1 MLRQEPW
8 PHAVLYIEAVFM
20 SASLIAWLGIAA
32 SLSAETSH
40 EVHLMMYYGVRRPH
54 LFAAAREAANMCS
67 ATRVALP
74 A

>member
-32 SLSAETSH
+32 SLSAVTSY
-40 EVHLMMYYGVRRPH
+40 EVHLMMYHGV
-54 LFAAAREAANMCS
+54 S
-67 ATRVALP
+67 
-74 A
+74 